1 MGIILGLLFFGVVLS
16 TNTPGVRAYTPTT
29 CSATDQTYIVIVGD
43 TLSGIAH
50 RYRTSWPV
58 LSSYNHVS
66 NPNLIYIN
74 QEICVPRREPASN
87 AAHVQPAPVQPVSTR
102 TVTVPPPTPTAPPP
116 TQYHPGTIPDMI
128 NQVFGPYGPAAIT
141 VARCESGLNP
151 NAYNPSSAAGLFQ
164 ILYPSTWA
172 RTSQAANSPFNP
184 MANILAAH
192 EIFARDG
199 YSWREWSCQP

>member
-1 MGIILGLLFFGVVLS
+1 M
-16 TNTPGVRAYTPTT
+16 PGAQAYTPAT
-29 CSATDQTYIVIVGD
+29 CSATDQTYVVVVGD

-50 RYRTSWPV
+50 RYRTSWPA
-58 LSSYNHVS
+58 LASHNHVS

-74 QEICVPRREPASN
+74 QEICIPQRVPASN
-87 AAHVQPAPVQPVSTR
+87 SAHVQQISTR
-102 TVTVPPPTPTAPPP
+102 TATVPLQRPTAPPP
-116 TQYHPGTIPDMI
+116 TQYHPGSIPDMI

-151 NAYNPSSAAGLFQ
+151 NAYNSSSAAGLFQ

-172 RTSQAANSPFNP
+172 RTSQAANSPFDP

-199 YSWREWSCQP
+199 YSWREWSCRP